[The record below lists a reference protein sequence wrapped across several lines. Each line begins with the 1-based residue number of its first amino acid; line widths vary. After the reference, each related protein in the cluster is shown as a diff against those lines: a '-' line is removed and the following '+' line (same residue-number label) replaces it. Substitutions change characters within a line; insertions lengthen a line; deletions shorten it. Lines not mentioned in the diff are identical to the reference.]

1 MKRPDTRLSALKNV
15 KRIVIK
21 IGSRVLAST
30 RQGLDSRR
38 MGGIVRE
45 IAELHRRGYEIV
57 IVSSGAIVAGMK
69 ELGLNDRPKGISLKQ
84 AAASVGQSKLIQLYE
99 RFFRRMGIRV
109 AQILLTREDM
119 ADRRRFLNSRN
130 TLLALLSYRVIPVIN
145 ENDTVAVDEIRF
157 GDNDLLSGLVTNLVD
172 ADILVILSDIDGLYT
187 ADPSIDSTATLIPLV
202 EEIDRHIESIAGGS
216 ITVEGTGG
224 MASKVEAARKV
235 SEFGIPTIIMNGN
248 IRGLLRKALEGYEIG
263 TLFLPK
269 RLRLTSRKH
278 WIAHALPTSGYL
290 VLDRGAMDALIE
302 RGKSLLPSGII
313 RIKGEFDT
321 GDAVVCEDEAGRP
334 FAKGLTNYSSR
345 ELEKI
350 KGKKTGEI
358 AAILG
363 YKDYDEV
370 IHRDNLVV
378 FLP

>member
-1 MKRPDTRLSALKNV
+1 MKVSDTRISALKDIR
-15 KRIVIK
+15 RIVIK

-30 RQGLDSRR
+30 RQGLNAQRIRR
-38 MGGIVRE
+38 IVRE
-45 IAELHRRGYEIV
+45 ISELHQRGYEIV

-69 ELGLNDRPKGISLKQ
+69 ELGLNNKPKGISLKQ
-84 AAASVGQSKLIQLYE
+84 AAASIGQSKLIQIYE
-99 RFFRRMGIRV
+99 RLFRGTGIKV
-109 AQILLTREDM
+109 AQILLTRDDM

-130 TLLALLSYRVIPVIN
+130 TLLTLLSCRVIPVIN
-145 ENDTVAVDEIRF
+145 ENDTVAVDEIKF
-157 GDNDLLSGLVTNLVD
+157 GDNDLLSGLITNLVD
-172 ADILVILSDIDGLYT
+172 ADILVILSDIDGLFT
-187 ADPSIDSTATLIPLV
+187 ADPSVDPAATLIPV
-202 EEIDRHIESIAGGS
+202 VGEIDRQIESIAGES
-216 ITVEGTGG
+216 STIEGTGG
-224 MASKVEAARKV
+224 MASKVEAAKKV

-248 IRGLLRKALEGYEIG
+248 VPGLLGRALEGYEIG

-269 RLRLTSRKH
+269 SSRLTSRKH
-278 WIAHALPTSGYL
+278 WIAHALPTSGRL
-290 VLDRGAMDALIE
+290 ILDHGAKDALLT

-313 RIKGEFDT
+313 GIKGEFET
-321 GDAVVCEDEAGRP
+321 GDAVACEDETGRA

-345 ELEKI
+345 EIDRI

-378 FLP
+378 F